1 MDIDTIGLL
10 GFVFAAT
17 ALAALLVEWRMD
29 VMLYIEAR
37 ERRRAGWTIRLPEPV
52 RALVERLRFSTCN
65 AVYLASIAAC

>member
-17 ALAALLVEWRMD
+17 SLGALLVEWRMD
-29 VMLYIEAR
+29 VMRYIEAR
-37 ERRRAGWTIRLPEPV
+37 ERRRAEPVFRLPEPV
-52 RALVERLRFSTCN
+52 RALADRLRFSTRN

>member
-29 VMLYIEAR
+29 VMRYIEAR
-37 ERRRAGWTIRLPEPV
+37 ERRRAAARIRLPEPV
-52 RALVERLRFSTCN
+52 RALVERLFWSTRN

>member
-17 ALAALLVEWRMD
+17 AVAALLVEWRMD
-29 VMLYIEAR
+29 VMRTIEAR
-37 ERRRAGWTIRLPEPV
+37 ERGRAADMLRLPEPV
-52 RALVERLRFSTCN
+52 RELAERLRFSTCN